1 MRNLLIAALGVLLC
15 GGLSVAQTAPN
26 VSTSKLSVELPGEPW
41 SLVFDA
47 PGFKVNINGLQ
58 KDGRAYLEADNQST
72 GAVLSVFLE
81 RTSSKATDDECKA
94 NQERRLAQDVDYKR
108 EKIETKNQDGMAIV
122 EYTIPQFQGVPVQQ
136 RNLFACLPKDDVYV
150 DIHISKSLFKAGQEQ
165 LLSAVLNSAHFVE
178 NAPSGATADA
188 SAQKPAQTTLDYVR
202 EGSLYFVQHNYAAAI
217 APYKAA
223 LDAEKQK
230 RTLPRNLWL
239 VLVDNLAMAYGI
251 TGDLDRVE
259 ETVNYGLS
267 QDPTYPIFYYNLAC
281 VAAGRNDEN
290 KTMDLLRKAFSYK
303 GNVIPGESMPDPGVD
318 DSFKPFMTDQKFREF
333 LKSLKSAPGA

>member
-1 MRNLLIAALGVLLC
+1 MRKLPAAV
-15 GGLSVAQTAPN
+15 LSVLVCSGVTTAQAP
-26 VSTSKLSVELPGEPW
+26 STTPRSTVSVELPGEPW
-41 SLVFDA
+41 TLVFDA
-47 PGFKVNINGLQ
+47 SGFKVNVNGLQ
-58 KDGRAYLEADNQST
+58 KDGRAYLEADNESMGT
-72 GAVLSVFLE
+72 VLSVFLE
-81 RTSSKATDDECKA
+81 RTSSKATEDDCKA
-94 NQERRLAQDVDYKR
+94 SEQKRLAQDVDYKR
-108 EKIETKNQDGMAIV
+108 EKIETRTQGGMAIV

-150 DIHISKSLFKAGQEQ
+150 DIHISKSLFKVGEEH
-165 LLSAVLNSAHFVE
+165 LLSTVLNSAHFVA
-178 NAPSGATADA
+178 NVPSGPAADA
-188 SAQKPAQTTLDYVR
+188 SGQKPAQTSLDYLR
-202 EGSLYFVQHNYAAAI
+202 EGSLYFVQHNYAASI
-217 APYKAA
+217 PPYKAA

-259 ETVNYGLS
+259 ETVNYGIS

-303 GNVIPGESMPDPGVD
+303 ANVIPGESMPDPGVD

-333 LKSLKSAPGA
+333 LKSLKTEPGN